1 MNSNST
7 NASISEVIFG
17 VSVALVGLG
26 VITVALAPFAIP
38 FVILLAVSLI
48 PFALPAIPVALLIGL
63 WLAVRAIARRVG
75 GRRRRASSARPR
87 TTRAAVSPR
96 VTHAR

>member
-7 NASISEVIFG
+7 DTSTSEVIFG

-38 FVILLAVSLI
+38 FLILLAVSLI

-75 GRRRRASSARPR
+75 GRRRASSASPR
-87 TTRAAVSPR
+87 TTRAGVSPR